1 MNEISTKPIFIKKI
15 KDNKN
20 IKNLFPRIKNR
31 KYILVNKSGIENI
44 IIQEEAIEIHKII
57 NKYVN
62 SKESILSISNTGIGS
77 IIIYM
82 YDNFKYIYGYE
93 QNKLQYDMMFHNC
106 NLYEIQNM
114 KLFNSDYDNKHGTD
128 IVIIDKINITDTI
141 ITNSIENI
149 KCTLLLFRLPKNY
162 NLSIFDK
169 YRHKVFNIL
178 EHIIIAIKQLNT

>member
-1 MNEISTKPIFIKKI
+1 MDEIPIKPKFIKKI

-44 IIQEEAIEIHKII
+44 IIQEEAIEIHRII

-82 YDNFKYIYGYE
+82 YDNFKYIW
-93 QNKLQYDMMFHNC
+93 
-106 NLYEIQNM
+106 I
-114 KLFNSDYDNKHGTD
+114 
-128 IVIIDKINITDTI
+128 
-141 ITNSIENI
+141 
-149 KCTLLLFRLPKNY
+149 
-162 NLSIFDK
+162 
-169 YRHKVFNIL
+169 
-178 EHIIIAIKQLNT
+178 